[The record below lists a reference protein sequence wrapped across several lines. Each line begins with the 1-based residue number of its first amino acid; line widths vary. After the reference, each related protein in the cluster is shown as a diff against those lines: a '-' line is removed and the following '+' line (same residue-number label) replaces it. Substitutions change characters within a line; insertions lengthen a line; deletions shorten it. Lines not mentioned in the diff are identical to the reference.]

1 MDGDALD
8 RGLEDYIS
16 HLRQTVATFNRCAA
30 EENLPLRMDA
40 TNAIAAVESG
50 IGLARVAPFWTRL
63 DDSGIVHDAQLETAI
78 KCIVKLDEDSHRCG
92 HIVGAMQSGKTT
104 TSLALQWAGP
114 ALYLLKGLKAC
125 PVYVIGNQTNHEDQ
139 TNTELR
145 RFLAYYGN
153 VELQPIANGAPSS
166 RLAPLD
172 AVFARSPSLVT
183 YREHVLLGTLEDV
196 YEVPQLGDLVHRRVG
211 GEQGISKIVDLCQRA
226 TSQDYRP
233 LMMIDE
239 PQFGASDR
247 MVADDDG
254 RERRRPCVLM
264 QIFDRIEQTIGSTRM
279 DHWFVGLSATPF
291 ELNDLERVWEI
302 RQTLTSAYSGFNFFN
317 GAPISPGVAV
327 SPPTTMGLRAFGE
340 SIRIPF
346 LGNVSMSAYDK
357 PGSTFARH
365 ARKIDFDGDQAEYQ
379 AEVESALQTTVYR
392 LLDNYLQ
399 DEEWPIGLCIRA
411 FNDNART
418 EALIARLALDPDRI
432 EVITYY
438 GPQAGGA
445 SVKRAIAR
453 RSRPHLPFVVFV
465 TNRARMADAFPINVR
480 FFMDL
485 AQKASDL
492 NALLQGL
499 LGRACGYG
507 KKSTVVLSDAN
518 SGIVDAYVATNGG
531 YVHKTSRHS
540 IAVGGFRRGAPT
552 GMIKVRADMPDSVV
566 ARFFEQIN
574 ARVVALNVEPGSPAL
589 TGVKRA
595 SSRTGG
601 RYRTGPILRIANDLN
616 LFDHI
621 EQPATRASLFPQ
633 IPTGFRVAR
642 SGDVVKHKTQPGV
655 ELRYALDDKGDCRY
669 TFRWSTP
676 EQAAKGGGQGRA
688 KGKKDVGQH
697 MEPTIYV
704 EKFDPSTG
712 ESINDRPEDARAP
725 TDQLRPGNWR
735 AFMVTFPL
743 REPVREIEAAEVA
756 YPIPLCAYNE
766 WMNDDERARRDGQL
780 APRPAA

>member
-1 MDGDALD
+1 MDIDSLD
-8 RGLEDYIS
+8 KGLGSYIT
-16 HLRQTVATFNRCAA
+16 HLEQTVATFNRCASEA
-30 EENLPLRMDA
+30 GLPLRMDA
-40 TNAIAAVESG
+40 TNAIAAVRSG
-50 IGLARVAPFWTRL
+50 VGLARVAAFWTRV
-63 DDSGIVHDAQLETAI
+63 DDSGIVHQTQLETAL
-78 KCIVKLDEDSHRCG
+78 KCIVKLVEDSHRCG
-92 HIVGAMQSGKTT
+92 HVVGAMQSGKTT

-125 PVYVIGNQTNHEDQ
+125 PFYVIGNQTNHEDQ
-139 TNTELR
+139 TNNELR
-145 RFLAYYGN
+145 WFLSFYGN
-153 VELQPIANGAPSS
+153 LELQVVADGGG
-166 RLAPLD
+166 RGDLAPLD
-172 AVFARSPSLVT
+172 AVFERSPSLVT
-183 YREHVLLGTLEDV
+183 YREHVLLGALEDV

-211 GEQGISKIVDLCQRA
+211 GEQGIRKIVDLCHRA
-226 TSQDYRP
+226 TSQGYRP

-247 MVADDDG
+247 MVAGDDG
-254 RERRRPCVLM
+254 REQRRPCVLM
-264 QIFDRIEQTIGSTRM
+264 QIFDRIEQTIGSART

-291 ELNDLERVWEI
+291 ELNDLKRVWEV
-302 RQTLTSAYSGFNFFN
+302 RQTLTPVYSGFNFFN
-317 GAPISPGVAV
+317 GLPISPGVEV
-327 SPPTTMGLRAFGE
+327 TPPTTMGLTAFGE
-340 SIRIPF
+340 SIDLPF

-357 PGSTFARH
+357 GGSAFARH
-365 ARKIDFDGDQAEYQ
+365 ALKIDFNGDQSAYQ
-379 AEVESALQTTVYR
+379 TEVEDALRGAIYG
-392 LLDNYLQ
+392 LLDRYRQ
-399 DEEWPIGLCIRA
+399 DENWPIGLCIRA
-411 FNDNART
+411 FNDNGRT
-418 EALIARLALDPDRI
+418 EALIARLNLDPDRI
-432 EVITYY
+432 EVIPYY

-453 RSRPHLPFVVFV
+453 REKPQLPFVMFV
-465 TNRARMADAFPINVR
+465 TNRARMADAFPTNVR

-518 SGIVDAYVATNGG
+518 AGIVDAYVATRGG

-540 IAVGGFRRGAPT
+540 VTVGGFRRGAPT
-552 GMIKVRADMPDSVV
+552 GMIKLRADMGDPLVR
-566 ARFFEQIN
+566 RFFGEIN
-574 ARVVALNVEPGSPAL
+574 QRVVDSNITPGSRAL
-589 TGVKRA
+589 SGVKR
-595 SSRTGG
+595 G
-601 RYRTGPILRIANDLN
+601 RDGFRTGPVLRIADELN

-621 EQPATRASLFPQ
+621 EQPAIRAGLFPQ
-633 IPTGFRVAR
+633 IPTGFRIAR

-655 ELRYALDDKGDCRY
+655 ELRYALDEQGDCRY

-676 EQAAKGGGQGRA
+676 ETAAKGGGQGRA

-712 ESINDRPEDARAP
+712 ETINDRPEDQRAS

-735 AFMVTFPL
+735 AVMVTFPL

-756 YPIPLCAYNE
+756 YPTQLCTYND
-766 WMNDDERARRDGQL
+766 WMDDDERTLRDTPV
-780 APRPAA
+780 AKPAA